1 MAAEKFTFAATLGVS
16 YEMYVGIEV
25 ENGVFVLLL
34 IYLKKKFFVVVA
46 VFANE

>member
-34 IYLKKKFFVVVA
+34 IYLKKKNCCCCCCFCK
-46 VFANE
+46 